1 MRVHSNQ
8 QNEAHAARRSP
19 FGTVDRLWLWF
30 IEGLAALG
38 TALIGVL
45 MIIICADIIARN
57 LMGSSLP
64 LVSELGALLLVMIVS
79 LQLAT
84 TVRANRLARTDLFFA
99 AFLQSR
105 PLLGSLLS
113 AVFNLFGAAVIGG
126 IAWASI
132 GILGKDWS
140 AGEFIGIT
148 GIATLPT
155 WPFRTLILLGMAV
168 AAIEFVVRTVSDL
181 RSAGGREVQS

>member
-1 MRVHSNQ
+1 MHNDDRN
-8 QNEAHAARRSP
+8 NTGPALKPAGAA
-19 FGTVDRLWLWF
+19 VDLDRLWLWF

-57 LMGSSLP
+57 LIGSSLP

-84 TVRANRLARTDLFFA
+84 TVRADRLARTDLFFA
-99 AFLQSR
+99 SFKDR
-105 PLLGSLLS
+105 HPRLGSLLS
-113 AVFNLFGAAVIGG
+113 AVFNLVGAAMIGG
-126 IAWASI
+126 IAWASV

-140 AGEFIGIT
+140 AGEYIGVT

-155 WPFRTLILLGMAV
+155 WPFRALILLGMAV
-168 AAIEFVVRTVSDL
+168 AAVEFAVRTVSDL
-181 RSAGGREVQS
+181 RSASVHGKHL